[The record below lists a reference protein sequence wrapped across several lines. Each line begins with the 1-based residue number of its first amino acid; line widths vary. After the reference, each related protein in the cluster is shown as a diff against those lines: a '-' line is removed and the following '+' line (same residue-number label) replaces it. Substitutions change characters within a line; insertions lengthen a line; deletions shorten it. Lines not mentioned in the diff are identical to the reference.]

1 MKLTKSCLQCDSEF
15 LKPPTRSKRNWEKSK
30 FCSRKCKQTA
40 QVGQP
45 SPLKGTKTGKFYVKH
60 FLPCRICGEPT
71 KYSGTTRN
79 KLYGMVHCGNPE
91 CADKSR
97 QLKNERISE
106 KAVDMYA
113 SGERVAVKDGWRNVK
128 RISPEEELIFPWIT
142 AIGFV
147 PQYKFLT
154 GVHTNKLPR
163 MFRLDFALP
172 EHKLYIEIDGTV
184 HRLKKKAD
192 TRRDSMMLER
202 GWNGIRIPSSD
213 VNNDIESVKERI
225 NLFIADITIPSR

>member
-1 MKLTKSCLQCDSEF
+1 
-15 LKPPTRSKRNWEKSK
+15 
-30 FCSRKCKQTA
+30 
-40 QVGQP
+40 
-45 SPLKGTKTGKFYVKH
+45 
-60 FLPCRICGEPT
+60 
-71 KYSGTTRN
+71 
-79 KLYGMVHCGNPE
+79 
-91 CADKSR
+91 
-97 QLKNERISE
+97 
-106 KAVDMYA
+106 MYA
-113 SGERVAVKDGWRNVK
+113 SGERIAVKDGWKNVK
-128 RISPEEELIFPWIT
+128 RISPEEELISPWLLSL
-142 AIGFV
+142 GFV

>member
-1 MKLTKSCLQCDSEF
+1 
-15 LKPPTRSKRNWEKSK
+15 
-30 FCSRKCKQTA
+30 
-40 QVGQP
+40 
-45 SPLKGTKTGKFYVKH
+45 
-60 FLPCRICGEPT
+60 
-71 KYSGTTRN
+71 
-79 KLYGMVHCGNPE
+79 
-91 CADKSR
+91 
-97 QLKNERISE
+97 
-106 KAVDMYA
+106 MYA

-184 HRLKKKAD
+184 HRLREERDA
-192 TRRDSMMLER
+192 RRDSMMLER
-202 GWNGIRIPSSD
+202 GWIGLRVPSVD
-213 VNNDIESVKERI
+213 VAYNMDNAKQNIISFINKNTIDIVTTS
-225 NLFIADITIPSR
+225 P